1 MAFACQQNS
10 YLKEVL
16 FYHVS
21 VQHKEIYHYLF
32 ESVINIELVLF
43 HSQSLTCFEGR
54 FNTF

>member
-21 VQHKEIYHYLF
+21 VQHKEIHHYLF
-32 ESVINIELVLF
+32 QSVTNIELVLF